1 MVLREFRVYLEY
13 QEYLVF
19 LVDLSFQD
27 NQNKMVVKDMW
38 AELGMLLVD
47 MVFDKMVYLGFLVD
61 LVILECLVALDFLGM
76 KNLDNPVSLV

>member
-13 QEYLVF
+13 QEYLAF